1 MWYNSLSRKLTWVK
15 CMCFSVS
22 LIIFMKIVNIMCIS
36 KKKLSCKYID
46 LMVKVFE
53 EGWGYH
59 ERLKT
64 SKREG
69 SDQNWMVVDR
79 ERAWEGGGVKF

>member
-1 MWYNSLSRKLTWVK
+1 MGVP
-15 CMCFSVS
+15 
-22 LIIFMKIVNIMCIS
+22 
-36 KKKLSCKYID
+36 CKYID
-46 LMVKVFE
+46 LIVKVFE

-64 SKREG
+64 SKRKG